1 MFPRQEQVYNI
12 YLDLVDIFNK
22 DSKPAE
28 ARLNLARWHNKIK
41 AFGDNGF
48 SKVIE
53 TFESHNA
60 TIVNYF
66 QDRLTNA
73 SAESFNAKIKV
84 FKTQFRGV
92 GDIRFFMY
100 RLATLY
106 S

>member
-1 MFPRQEQVYNI
+1 VCTIATAKVQLNYNCYNVY
-12 YLDLVDIFNK
+12 FNGCL
-22 DSKPAE
+22 
-28 ARLNLARWHNKIK
+28 R
-41 AFGDNGF
+41 F

-73 SAESFNAKIKV
+73 SEESFNAKIKA